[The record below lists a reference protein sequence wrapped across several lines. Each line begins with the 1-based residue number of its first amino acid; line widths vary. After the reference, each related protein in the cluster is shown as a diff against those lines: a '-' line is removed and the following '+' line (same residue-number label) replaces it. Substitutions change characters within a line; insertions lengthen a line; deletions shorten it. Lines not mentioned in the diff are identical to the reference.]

1 MFLVED
7 GFPKSDLK
15 IREPQ
20 SFIEQFNNLVQIFIE
35 CLLIFW
41 PSLAESGYVTRE
53 SAPQIDV
60 CFVLVLIIKDQQI
73 VHKGKT

>member
-1 MFLVED
+1 V
-7 GFPKSDLK
+7 PKSDLK

-20 SFIEQFNNLVQIFIE
+20 SFIEQFKNLVQIFIE